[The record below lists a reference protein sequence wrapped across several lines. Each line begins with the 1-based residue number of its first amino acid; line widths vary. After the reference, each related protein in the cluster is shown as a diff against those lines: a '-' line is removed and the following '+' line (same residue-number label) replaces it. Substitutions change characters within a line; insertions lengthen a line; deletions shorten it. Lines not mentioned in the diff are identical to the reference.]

1 MAMQTS
7 MEAVLYK
14 PADPTSSHEEEL
26 TFWTATEVAEI
37 FFQGKLKYARI
48 LQMTRNGE
56 LPAIKSGKSY
66 LYLRSA
72 LEKWVEKNF
81 NKPIWAQRQSKQK

>member
-1 MAMQTS
+1 MQTS
-7 MEAVLYK
+7 METIIWG
-14 PADPTSSHEEEL
+14 PADQASSHKEDL

-56 LPAIKSGKSY
+56 LPAIKRGKSY
-66 LYLRSA
+66 LYLRSS

-81 NKPIWAQRQSKQK
+81 NKPIWAQKQSKQK